1 MSEPTTVL
9 DASALL
15 CLVLGEPGAE
25 RVTAA
30 LEAGGCWISAVNL
43 SEAAAKLDEAGVP
56 EAEIGRLAPGLRLH
70 VEPFDEKQATDC
82 ARLRKLTRA
91 LGLSI
96 GDRACLQLAR
106 THGAVALTADRAW
119 AKARVGANVEVLR

>member
-1 MSEPTTVL
+1 MSEPSTVL

-43 SEAAAKLDEAGVP
+43 CEAAAKLDDAGVP
-56 EAEIGRLAPGLRLH
+56 QSEIERLAPGLRLH
-70 VEPFDEKQATDC
+70 VEPFDEKQAIAC
-82 ARLRKLTRA
+82 ARLRKPTRS

-96 GDRACLQLAR
+96 GDRACLQLAMA
-106 THGAVALTADRAW
+106 HGVAALTADRAW
-119 AKARVGANVEVLR
+119 AKARVGAKIDVLR